1 MWSRI
6 LALSLCCLILESCGG
21 SRAPIQQP
29 ESRQGEPVRKA
40 TRLSPAMQVLL
51 LKAEKGDIEA
61 QFTLGQAYDRG
72 RGVPQNK
79 ADAARWYEKA
89 AEQGDTFSQF
99 YLGNIYWESAEV
111 TKSEKDAIRWWKMAA
126 AQGFAPAQNSL
137 GKVLETGTQF
147 VRADKVEAYVW
158 LALSAAQ
165 GDLEAELRRKSLA
178 QQLKPSQLNAAN
190 KMVKSWRPQKSRA
203 AVKRISP

>member
-6 LALSLCCLILESCGG
+6 LALSLCCVTLESCGG
-21 SRAPIQQP
+21 ARTPIQS
-29 ESRQGEPVRKA
+29 ESRKGEPVHGA
-40 TRLSPAMQVLL
+40 TRLSPAMQTLL
-51 LKAEKGDIEA
+51 LQAEKGDIEA

-79 ADAARWYEKA
+79 AEAARWYQKA
-89 AEQGDTFSQF
+89 AERGDTFSQF
-99 YLGNIYWESAEV
+99 YLGNIYWEGSEV
-111 TKSEKDAIRWWKMAA
+111 TKSEKDAVRWWKMAA

-165 GDLEAELRRKSLA
+165 GDPEAELRRKSLA
-178 QQLKPSQLNAAN
+178 QQLRPSQLNVAN
-190 KMVKSWRPQKSRA
+190 KMVKSWRPQRSRA
-203 AVKRISP
+203 AVKRTSP